1 MFTDARKE
9 WDATA
14 YHAVSDPQFR
24 WGLEVLGRVRLRGDE
39 TVLDAGCGTGRL
51 TAKLAER
58 LPQGN
63 VLACD
68 LSENMVRGARDLL
81 APQFGERVQVFR
93 SDMAALGLDAVADGV
108 FSTAAFHW
116 VHDHEA
122 LFASLFRALKP
133 GGWLIA
139 QCGGGANLA
148 RLYAR
153 VAQLQSQPPFHEYF
167 RSWKP
172 ATHFAVPPKTTE
184 RLLNAGFY
192 DAEAYISRAPTTFPD
207 ANAYRAFISAVCV
220 AKQLK
225 ELPAELH
232 DAFLDPLISAAAQD
246 DPPFT
251 LDYQRLNISAR
262 KPSRHSASG

>member
-1 MFTDARKE
+1 MLADQRKE
-9 WDATA
+9 WDANA
-14 YHAVSDPQFR
+14 YHTVSDPQFR
-24 WGLEVLGRVRLRGDE
+24 WGLEVLERVQLRGDE

-51 TAKLAER
+51 TAKLAEQ
-58 LPQGN
+58 LPHGN

-68 LSENMVRGARDLL
+68 LSENMVRGARDFLV
-81 APQFGERVQVFR
+81 PQFGERVQVFR
-93 SDMAALGLDAVADGV
+93 ADMAALNLEGVADGV

-116 VHDHEA
+116 VHDHDA
-122 LFASLFRALKP
+122 LFASLFRALRP

-148 RLYAR
+148 RLYTR
-153 VAQLQSQPPFHEYF
+153 VAQLQNQPPFGEYF
-167 RSWKP
+167 RNWKS

-192 DAEAYISRAPTTFPD
+192 DAEAYLSLAPTTFP
-207 ANAYRAFISAVCV
+207 NAGSYRSFISAVCV

-225 ELPAELH
+225 ELPADLH
-232 DAFLDPLISAAAQD
+232 DAFLEPLIYAAAQD

-251 LDYQRLNISAR
+251 LDYQRLNISAH
-262 KPSRHSASG
+262 KPA

>member
-1 MFTDARKE
+1 MLADQRKE

-24 WGLEVLGRVRLRGDE
+24 WGLEVLERVQLRGDE

-58 LPQGN
+58 LPQGT

-68 LSENMVRGARDLL
+68 LSENMVRGARDFL
-81 APQFGERVQVFR
+81 APQFGDRVQVFAA
-93 SDMAALGLDAVADGV
+93 DMSALNLTTVADGV

-116 VHDHEA
+116 VHDHDA
-122 LFASLFRALKP
+122 LFASMFRALKP

-148 RLYAR
+148 RLYTR
-153 VAQLQSQPPFHEYF
+153 VAQLQKQPPFNDYF
-167 RSWKP
+167 RNWKS

-192 DAEAYISRAPTTFPD
+192 DAEAYISLAPTTFPD

-225 ELPAELH
+225 ELPADLH
-232 DAFLDPLISAAAQD
+232 DAFLDPLVSAAAQD

-262 KPSRHSASG
+262 KPT

>member
-1 MFTDARKE
+1 
-9 WDATA
+9 
-14 YHAVSDPQFR
+14 
-24 WGLEVLGRVRLRGDE
+24 GDE

-58 LPQGN
+58 LPQGT

-68 LSENMVRGARDLL
+68 LSENMVRGARDFLTS
-81 APQFGERVQVFR
+81 QFGNRVQVFAA
-93 SDMAALGLDAVADGV
+93 DMAAFNPATLVDGV
-108 FSTAAFHW
+108 FSTPSFYW
-116 VHDHEA
+116 VHDHDA

-133 GGWLIA
+133 GGWLVA

-148 RLYAR
+148 RLYGR
-153 VAQLQSQPPFHEYF
+153 VAQLQKQPPFSDYF
-167 RSWKP
+167 RNWKS

-184 RLLNAGFY
+184 RLLNAGFD
-192 DAEAYISRAPTTFPD
+192 DAEAYLSVAPTTFPD
-207 ANAYRAFISAVCV
+207 AGSYRMFISAVCV

-232 DAFLDPLISAAAQD
+232 NTFLDPLVSAAAQD

-262 KPSRHSASG
+262 KPT

>member
-1 MFTDARKE
+1 MLTDRKE
-9 WDATA
+9 WNATA

-24 WGLEVLGRVRLRGDE
+24 WGLQVLERVELEGDE

-58 LPQGN
+58 LPRGR

-68 LSENMVRGARDLL
+68 LSENMVRGARAYLE
-81 APQFGERVQVFR
+81 PQFNSRVEIFQA
-93 SDMAALGLDAVADGV
+93 DMAALSLNSVADGV

-116 VHDHEA
+116 VHDHDG

-133 GGWLIA
+133 GGWLLA

-153 VAQLQSQPPFHEYF
+153 VAELQSRSPFAPFFVDWKDAVYFAAPPE
-167 RSWKP
+167 
-172 ATHFAVPPKTTE
+172 TTK
-184 RLLNAGFY
+184 RLQNAGFS
-192 DAEAYISRAPTTFPD
+192 DAEAYISLAPTTFAD
-207 ANAYRAFISAVCV
+207 GAAFRSFISTVCLH
-220 AKQLK
+220 KQLK
-225 ELPAELH
+225 VLPEHLH
-232 DAFLDPLISAAAQD
+232 DAVLTPLVEAAAKD

-251 LDYQRLNISAR
+251 LDYQRLNIFAR
-262 KPSRHSASG
+262 KPR

>member
-1 MFTDARKE
+1 MLADQRKE

-24 WGLEVLGRVRLRGDE
+24 WGLEVLERVPLRGDE

-58 LPQGN
+58 LPQGA

-68 LSENMVRGARDLL
+68 LSENMVRGAREFLT
-81 APQFGERVQVFR
+81 PQFGERVQVFAA
-93 SDMAALGLDAVADGV
+93 DMAALNLSTVADGV

-116 VHDHEA
+116 VHDHDA

-148 RLYAR
+148 RLYGR
-153 VAQLQSQPPFHEYF
+153 VAQLQNQPPFRDYF
-167 RSWKP
+167 RNWKS

-184 RLLNAGFY
+184 RLLNAGFD
-192 DAEAYISRAPTTFPD
+192 DAEAYLSLAPTTFPD
-207 ANAYRAFISAVCV
+207 ANTYRAFISAVCV
-220 AKQLK
+220 AKHLK
-225 ELPAELH
+225 ELPTELH
-232 DAFLDPLISAAAQD
+232 EPFLDPLVSAAAQD

-262 KPSRHSASG
+262 KPA

>member
-1 MFTDARKE
+1 MLTDQRKE

-24 WGLEVLGRVRLRGDE
+24 WGLEVLDRVQLRGDE

-58 LPQGN
+58 LPQGT

-68 LSENMVRGARDLL
+68 LSENMVRGARDFLE
-81 APQFGERVQVFR
+81 PQFGERVQVF
-93 SDMAALGLDAVADGV
+93 SADMAALQLTAVADGI

-116 VHDHEA
+116 VHDHDA
-122 LFASLFRALKP
+122 LFASLFRVLKP

-139 QCGGGANLA
+139 QCGGGANLT
-148 RLYAR
+148 RLYGR
-153 VAQLQSQPPFHEYF
+153 VAQLQKQPLFADYF
-167 RSWKP
+167 RNWKS

-192 DAEAYISRAPTTFPD
+192 DAEAYLSLAPTTFAD
-207 ANAYRAFISAVCV
+207 APAYRDFISAVCV
-220 AKQLK
+220 AKHLK
-225 ELPAELH
+225 ELPADLRQ
-232 DAFLDPLISAAAQD
+232 AFLDPLVSAAAQD

-262 KPSRHSASG
+262 KPA